1 MIILSLEHPTSSGIL
16 KTLSAIA
23 PKLGYNRLRSTVMTE
38 MELLIDFHVN
48 AKRQGPGSDEDT
60 LKALSF
66 IDINHAESLKIAD
79 IGCGSGAQTLTLA
92 QNINGSIDA
101 VDLFPAFLVKLNEQ
115 AKTLNVNNKI
125 STLEKSMDDLP
136 FRNEEFDIIWS
147 EGAIYNIGFE
157 SGLKYWKQFLKTGGH
172 IAVSEITWKTKKR
185 PKEIEEHW
193 NNEYPEID
201 TVSAKIKI
209 LEENGFSPVGFFFLP
224 EKSWIDNYYD
234 PIEKRFGAFLQ
245 KHGNSAAAKGIVEGE
260 KLEIAL
266 YKKYK
271 DYLSYGFYIA
281 KKMAED

>member
-1 MIILSLEHPTSSGIL
+1 
-16 KTLSAIA
+16 
-23 PKLGYNRLRSTVMTE
+23 MTE
-38 MELLIDFHVN
+38 TKLLIDFHVD
-48 AKRQGPGSDEDT
+48 AKRQGPGSAEDT

-66 IDINHAESLKIAD
+66 IDINPADFLKIAD

-101 VDLFPAFLVKLNEQ
+101 VDLYPAFLVKLNER
-115 AKTLNVNNKI
+115 ARTLKVDNKI
-125 STLEKSMDDLP
+125 STLEKSMNNLP
-136 FRNEEFDIIWS
+136 FRIEEYDILWS

-157 SGLKYWKQFLKTGGH
+157 AGIKYWKRFLKSNGY

-201 TVSAKIKI
+201 TASEKIKI
-209 LEENGFSPVGFFFLP
+209 IEDNGFSPVGFFFLP

-234 PIEKRFGAFLQ
+234 PIEKRIDAFLQ
-245 KHGNSAAAKGIVEGE
+245 KHGKSAAAKGIVEGE

-281 KKMAED
+281 KKIPVE

>member
-1 MIILSLEHPTSSGIL
+1 
-16 KTLSAIA
+16 
-23 PKLGYNRLRSTVMTE
+23 MTE
-38 MELLIDFHVN
+38 IELLIDFHVD

-66 IDINHAESLKIAD
+66 IDINPEEFLKISD

-101 VDLFPAFLVKLNEQ
+101 VDLFPEFLIKLNER
-115 AKTLNVNNKI
+115 AKTLNFENKI
-125 STLEKSMDDLP
+125 STLEKSMEELP
-136 FRNEEFDIIWS
+136 FGDEEYDILWS

-157 SGLKYWKQFLKTGGH
+157 SGLNNWKRFLKTNGY
-172 IAVSEITWKTKKR
+172 IVVSEITWKTKNR

-201 TVSAKIKI
+201 TVSGKMRII
-209 LEENGFSPVGFFFLP
+209 EDNGFSPVGFFFLP
-224 EKSWIDNYYD
+224 EKSWIENYYS
-234 PIEKRFGAFLQ
+234 PMEKRFDAFLQ
-245 KHGNSAAAKGIVEGE
+245 KHGNSDVVKAIVEGE
-260 KLEIAL
+260 KQEIAL

-281 KKMAED
+281 KKLSS